1 MPENQEFTRDPHSEF
16 WSEGNWE
23 ALLPLVQADLEAAH
37 REGDLEREAEEL
49 AGLSFLHGEL
59 GHHQESVRIRCM
71 ELRLRKR
78 FGDPGE
84 IAQTLWTLSLDL
96 KLVGRIN
103 SAIRCKR
110 MALAYFKNIGEKEET
125 PLLLSNLGLLLHQAG
140 RSAEALA
147 AFQEALAYDPPVAN
161 YPGWSAPRILQEMAA
176 IHEVLGDLQSAY
188 ACRFQAN
195 AGLHATAGQEFP
207 AAEGLLRLGRIQ
219 RTGGKEWEAQEYF
232 REAMETFR
240 RLGISEKAEEARIL
254 LIEARTSK
262 NRFLRN
268 GLKASN

>member
-1 MPENQEFTRDPHSEF
+1 MPENPECQRGPHSEF
-16 WSEGNWE
+16 WSDGNWE
-23 ALLPLVQADLEAAH
+23 ALLPLVHADWEAAH

-71 ELRLRKR
+71 ELRLRKK

-96 KLVGRIN
+96 KLIGRIN

-110 MALAYFKNIGEKEET
+110 MALAYFKSIGEKKDT

-140 RSAEALA
+140 RSPEALA

-188 ACRFQAN
+188 DCRFQAN
-195 AGLHATAGQEFP
+195 AGLHATAGQEFA

-219 RTGGKEWEAQEYF
+219 RTGGKEWEAREYF
-232 REAMETFR
+232 REAMEAFQ
-240 RLGISEKAEEARIL
+240 RLGNTEKAEEARVL
-254 LIEARTSK
+254 LMKARTPK
-262 NRFLRN
+262 KRFERV
-268 GLKASN
+268 GLN